1 VLDSLLTLTRG
12 AAAWMAGALILCLLL
27 DRAVS
32 ALTGNPVT
40 IFLVFALGILLAFA
54 VSGTYT
60 AVKWLRRRV
69 HPQA

>member
-1 VLDSLLTLTRG
+1 MLDSLLTLTRG

-60 AVKWLRRRV
+60 AVKWLRRRAR
-69 HPQA
+69 PQA